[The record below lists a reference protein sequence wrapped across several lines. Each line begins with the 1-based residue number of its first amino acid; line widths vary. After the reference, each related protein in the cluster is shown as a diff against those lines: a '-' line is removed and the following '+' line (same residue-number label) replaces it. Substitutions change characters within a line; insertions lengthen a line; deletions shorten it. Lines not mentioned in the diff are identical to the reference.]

1 MSMKK
6 TMFKE
11 ILDANYIIKMMEDVF
26 GHRVT
31 SWNPEDT
38 KRLKGK
44 LYQPISDKEKEEYV
58 KTVEPLMNKKSI
70 IPKKKDAFL
79 DSFVDLDVRVSQ
91 DDYAPTDDPDAKE
104 LEKLLGVDLSNV
116 KKENKNV

>member
-1 MSMKK
+1 MKK